1 MGKAFGM
8 DVPVSPPVCSTCAA
22 EAPEGARFCPQCGN
36 ELERREESESSSV
49 PWPTVVHE
57 RHVFGLA
64 PPAVVFTIAVVGF
77 AAAAFLL
84 ASGHLLLGAVLL
96 VVAAW
101 FGAFFVSLARRTPES
116 RFARVMVDVG
126 NTARGWA
133 WYAWVSVSSWSSASR
148 QAVWLRTTQRRLRH
162 EQSGLIRS
170 LGDAVYRDDEGRA
183 ENLKAEAQALGK
195 RIEKCERELR
205 LVLDAARSRRGRE
218 RSAIS
223 ATEVLAGPPPHETS
237 GKG

>member
-1 MGKAFGM
+1 M

-22 EAPEGARFCPQCGN
+22 EAPEGARFCPQCGTV
-36 ELERREESESSSV
+36 LERREESEPSAV

-64 PPAVVFTIAVVGF
+64 PPAVVFAIAVAGF

-84 ASGHLLLGAVLL
+84 ASGHLLIGAVLL
-96 VVAAW
+96 VAAAW

-116 RFARVMVDVG
+116 KFARATVEAG
-126 NTARGWA
+126 NIARGWA

-148 QAVWLRTTQRRLRH
+148 KAVWLRTAQRRLRH
-162 EQSGLIRS
+162 EQSGVIRA
-170 LGDAVYRDDEGRA
+170 LGDAVYRDDETGA

-195 RIEKCERELR
+195 RIDKCERELQR
-205 LVLDAARSRRGRE
+205 VLEDARSRRGRE

-223 ATEVLAGPPPHETS
+223 PTEVLAGPPPRETS